1 MTPTKTARE
10 RFEETFSNVWFI
22 PENKERYIN
31 FIETLL
37 EEARQEMKEKCA
49 KKAFDFA
56 ENLEK
61 KTWVDA
67 SYARAVWNLI
77 SSL

>member
-1 MTPTKTARE
+1 MDEKQFRAMV
-10 RFEETFSNVWFI
+10 F
-22 PENKERYIN
+22 YN
-31 FIETLL
+31 FETLL
-37 EEARQEMKEKCA
+37 EEARQETKEKCA

-56 ENLEK
+56 DNLEK

-77 SSL
+77 LSL